1 MRSHTVSNS
10 GPKSDVGGDRKS
22 EGSTSSRNN
31 FKQKYKNIT
40 MSGIHEDLPDI
51 SEVSE
56 VSEEDKECIREV
68 KEVLEKYG
76 KSSRFG
82 LTLLHSHF
90 PVDEDEILVEV
101 CDPENRTL
109 TTKPK
114 KKSEVDIEG
123 SIKTSWRL
131 DKGEAMVSCDKVCV
145 MRGTDHRKR
154 HH

>member
-1 MRSHTVSNS
+1 
-10 GPKSDVGGDRKS
+10 
-22 EGSTSSRNN
+22 
-31 FKQKYKNIT
+31 
-40 MSGIHEDLPDI
+40 MSGIHDDLPDI

-56 VSEEDKECIREV
+56 VSKEDRECIKEV
-68 KEVLEKYG
+68 KEVLEKHG
-76 KSSRFG
+76 KSSKFG

-90 PVDEDEILVEV
+90 PVDEDEVLVEV

-109 TTKPK
+109 TAKPK
-114 KKSEVDIEG
+114 KKSEVDTES

-131 DKGEAMVSCDKVCV
+131 DKEEALVECVKACV